1 VSSPSPVAPAVDE
14 PTALHWWSATALA
27 GAIRERRLSAVE
39 VMHAFLDRI
48 DAVDGTINAIPTV
61 LGRDAAVALAAE
73 ADRRQARG
81 EVLGPLHGLP
91 IAVKDLMDVA
101 GFPTSNGA
109 APYADAAPA
118 TTDSLLAERLRTG
131 GALIIG
137 KTNTPEHGLGT
148 LTFND
153 VFGVTRNPWDPT
165 KNAGGSSG
173 GAGAAVAAGMLPF
186 ADGSDSG
193 GSIRVPSAFGNL
205 VGLRPSPGRI
215 PTGRRGIGWDPHG
228 VLGPMARSAQD
239 AGLLL
244 SALAGP
250 DDRAPIALDDDP
262 AAFADVRPSDLRGLR
277 IAWSPTGGGL
287 PVEDEVLRVL
297 AELRGTLEDRGAIV
311 EEFDD
316 EAFFADADEAWQIV
330 EMLGFF
336 DFGRGDVARFG
347 DAMGADL
354 VRNVAEGA
362 ALSAERIVHGMGLRT
377 DLFRR
382 TNALLE
388 RFDALALPAT
398 PVVSVPADVTWPREV
413 AGTTF
418 GRYFEWQRLSCRVT
432 VTAHPALSVPA
443 GFSSDGLPVGLQLV
457 GRHRGDLALL
467 RHAAGIEAATGHGS
481 RRPAL

>member
-1 VSSPSPVAPAVDE
+1 VTTIAAASVANE
-14 PTALHWWSATALA
+14 PTDLHWWSATALA

-48 DAVDGTINAIPTV
+48 DAVDGTINAITTILP
-61 LGRDAAVALAAE
+61 RNEAVALARD
-73 ADRRQARG
+73 ADARQARG
-81 EVLGPLHGLP
+81 EALGPLHGLP

-101 GFPTSNGA
+101 GLPTTHGA
-109 APYADAAPA
+109 LPYADAAPA
-118 TTDSLLAERLRTG
+118 TGDSLLAERLRSG

-153 VFGVTRNPWDPT
+153 VFGPTRNPWDPT

-193 GSIRVPSAFGNL
+193 GSIRVPAAFGNL

-250 DDRAPIALDDDP
+250 DDRAPIALTDDP
-262 AAFADVRPSDLRGLR
+262 AVFAHVRPSDLRGLR
-277 IAWSPTGGGL
+277 VAWSPTGGGL

-297 AELRGTLEDRGAIV
+297 ADLRGALEEHGAIV
-311 EEFDD
+311 TEID
-316 EAFFADADEAWQIV
+316 EDGFFADTDECWQII

-336 DFGRGDVARFG
+336 DFGRDDVATHG

-354 VRNVAEGA
+354 VRNVEEGA
-362 ALSAERIVHGMGLRT
+362 ALTAERIVRGLGLRT
-377 DLFRR
+377 DVFRR
-382 TNALLE
+382 TNALLQE
-388 RFDALALPAT
+388 FDVLALPAT
-398 PVVSVPADVTWPREV
+398 PVVSVPAESTWPREV

-443 GFSSDGLPVGLQLV
+443 GFSRDGLPVGLQLV

-467 RHAAGIEAATGHGS
+467 RHAAAIEAATGHGA